1 MQLSAFV
8 KSSDSCLLK
17 CCYLL
22 GVLHLSVKSFLF
34 LGALL
39 LSASPAI
46 ADDFLYMVC
55 KIKGNN
61 TSTHL
66 TSGDVLNKDVEDYLM
81 FKVNLSKSLFR
92 NNRDPEWDRISVI
105 GNTIVQD
112 KKINREGFSAH
123 IRGVLPLN
131 PPGPFSIDNWF
142 KNTTE
147 YQVIKGKG
155 DCRKIDSSKWQKFAV
170 N

>member
-1 MQLSAFV
+1 MKIPIL
-8 KSSDSCLLK
+8 
-17 CCYLL
+17 
-22 GVLHLSVKSFLF
+22 
-34 LGALL
+34 LGALC
-39 LSASPAI
+39 LSASPAV

-55 KIKGNN
+55 KIKGSN

-66 TSGDVLNKDVEDYLM
+66 TSLHVLDKKDIEDYLM
-81 FKVNLSKSLFR
+81 FKVDLSKSLFR
-92 NNRDPEWDRISVI
+92 NNRDPEWDRVSVT

-112 KKINREGFSAH
+112 KKINREGFSAR
-123 IRGVLPLN
+123 IRGVLPLY
-131 PPGPFSIDNWF
+131 PPGPILIDNWF

-155 DCRKIDSSKWQKFAV
+155 NCRKTDSSTWEKFAV